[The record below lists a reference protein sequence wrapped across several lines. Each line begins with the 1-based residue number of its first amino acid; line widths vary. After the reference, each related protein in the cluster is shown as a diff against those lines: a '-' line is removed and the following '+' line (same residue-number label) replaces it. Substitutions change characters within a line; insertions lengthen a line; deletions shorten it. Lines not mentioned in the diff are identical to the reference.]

1 MCEQWL
7 SLLLDTTV
15 PLGVN
20 FTKAVLL
27 VFVTFRGLALHRKK
41 TVKNCLNARAKMT
54 SDKFDDERDR
64 AQKRLNMRSK
74 TQALFPP
81 FDFQNG

>member
-20 FTKAVLL
+20 FTKAVFDYDLQ
-27 VFVTFRGLALHRKK
+27 RANLHS
-41 TVKNCLNARAKMT
+41 VKLCVKACYTHFAECHK
-54 SDKFDDERDR
+54 ERNF
-64 AQKRLNMRSK
+64 KPSVEN
-74 TQALFPP
+74 
-81 FDFQNG
+81 

>member
-20 FTKAVLL
+20 FTKAVFDYDLQRANLHSVRLHCVLKL
-27 VFVTFRGLALHRKK
+27 VTLIWQNVTKK
-41 TVKNCLNARAKMT
+41 GTL
-54 SDKFDDERDR
+54 S
-64 AQKRLNMRSK
+64 
-74 TQALFPP
+74 PP
-81 FDFQNG
+81 

>member
-20 FTKAVLL
+20 FTKAVFDYDLQRANLHSVRLHCVLKL
-27 VFVTFRGLALHRKK
+27 VTLILAECHK
-41 TVKNCLNARAKMT
+41 
-54 SDKFDDERDR
+54 ERNF
-64 AQKRLNMRSK
+64 KPSIEN
-74 TQALFPP
+74 
-81 FDFQNG
+81 

>member
-20 FTKAVLL
+20 FTKAVFDYDLQ
-27 VFVTFRGLALHRKK
+27 RANLHSVRFK
-41 TVKNCLNARAKMT
+41 
-54 SDKFDDERDR
+54 ERNF
-64 AQKRLNMRSK
+64 KPSIEN
-74 TQALFPP
+74 
-81 FDFQNG
+81 

>member
-20 FTKAVLL
+20 FTKAVFDYDLQSANLHSVRLHCVLKL
-27 VFVTFRGLALHRKK
+27 VTLIWQNVTKK
-41 TVKNCLNARAKMT
+41 GTLSPPLKT
-54 SDKFDDERDR
+54 KF
-64 AQKRLNMRSK
+64 
-74 TQALFPP
+74 T
-81 FDFQNG
+81 